1 VDVVAMKLSVEKAGS
16 IIQEDVSAAIVVGAC
31 SDATE
36 ALECGAGMRRLVN
49 IVDCWCLRD

>member
-1 VDVVAMKLSVEKAGS
+1 MKLSVEKAGS